1 MFGSRKGASGAGTL
15 LMIVAFLGIGGF
27 MYWLNQTA
35 VSAASAGTQSG
46 HRIIGPSGTGL
57 PCASMVMVVT
67 P

>member
-35 VSAASAGTQSG
+35 VSAARKENPTMSSWARLATSAPVSAKTK
-46 HRIIGPSGTGL
+46 TE
-57 PCASMVMVVT
+57 A
-67 P
+67 